1 MTYII
6 MAGGNYH
13 TETPKQLREY
23 GTGLTIIE
31 RTIKFLQLNGVED
44 IAISTNDERFEW
56 LGLPILH
63 HENNFGNGG
72 HWLEAFYPMDEPCC
86 YIFGD
91 VFFSPQAIKT
101 IVDTET
107 KDIDFFA
114 SAPPFSEDYFKR
126 WAEPFAF
133 KVVDTKRFRKC
144 VDHTIELAEQGIFR
158 REPIAWELWQVI
170 KQTPFNQIDYRN
182 YIAINDYTTDFDT
195 DEEFE
200 VFKRRMGRDV

>member
-1 MTYII
+1 MKYIL
-6 MAGGNYH
+6 MCGGDYH

-44 IAISTNDERFEW
+44 IAISTNDPRFEW

-72 HWLEAFYPMDEPCC
+72 HWLEAFYPMTEPCC

-101 IVDTET
+101 IVDAET

-114 SAPPFSEDYFKR
+114 SSPPFSASYIKS

-133 KVVDTKRFRKC
+133 KVSSPQKFRRCINTCK
-144 VDHTIELAEQGIFR
+144 ELARQGAFQ

-170 KQTPFNQIDYRN
+170 KKTPLNVIDYAN
-182 YIAINDYTTDFDT
+182 YHTINDYTCDVDRPE
-195 DEEFE
+195 DLEKIRE
-200 VFKRRMGRDV
+200 VLK